1 MRVLLDECLPR
12 KLKNDLPGH
21 DVSTVPEMQWRG
33 LKNGELLRLAQNT
46 FEVFITADQGIRYQQ
61 NLRGMNIAV
70 IVLAAQNNQIE
81 TLRPLMP
88 RVLAILNTVRRG
100 EMVRIE
106 T

>member
-12 KLKNDLPGH
+12 KLKNDLTGH

-33 LKNGELLRLAQNT
+33 LKNGELLRLAENT
-46 FEVFITADQGIRYQQ
+46 FEVFITADQGMRYQQ
-61 NLRGMNIAV
+61 NLRGKNIAV

-88 RVLAILNTVRRG
+88 RVLAVLNTIRRG

-106 T
+106 D